1 MPLTPALSPQSG
13 ERENAG
19 CFVAVAKTSDVAPGG
34 MKWVSIDGERRV
46 LANVE
51 GRYYALSDVCG
62 HRNAPLSRG
71 TLDGY
76 LIECPLHYAQF
87 DVRTGELVNGPVS
100 TAVPIYEVRVDGD
113 TVYVKR

>member
-1 MPLTPALSPQSG
+1 MPDGFVPVAKASELSPGQ
-13 ERENAG
+13 
-19 CFVAVAKTSDVAPGG
+19 
-34 MKWVSIDGERRV
+34 MKWVAVNGERRV

-51 GRYYALSDVCG
+51 GIFYAISDICG

-71 TLDGY
+71 KLEGY

-100 TAVPIYEVRVDGD
+100 TAVPIYQVCIEGD
-113 TVYVKR
+113 TVYIKP

>member
-1 MPLTPALSPQSG
+1 MPEGFVPVAKASELSPGQ
-13 ERENAG
+13 
-19 CFVAVAKTSDVAPGG
+19 
-34 MKWVSIDGERRV
+34 MKWVAVNGERRV

-51 GRYYALSDVCG
+51 GRFYAISDVCG

-71 TLDGY
+71 RLDGY

-100 TAVPIYEVRVDGD
+100 TAVPIYQVRVEGD
-113 TVYVKR
+113 TVYIKP

>member
-1 MPLTPALSPQSG
+1 MPEG
-13 ERENAG
+13 
-19 CFVAVAKTSDVAPGG
+19 FVPVAKTTDLSPGQ
-34 MKWVSIDGERRV
+34 MKWVAVNGERRV

-51 GRYYALSDVCG
+51 GTIYAISDVCG

-71 TLDGY
+71 KLDGY

-100 TAVPIYEVRVDGD
+100 TAVPIYEICIEQD
-113 TVYVKR
+113 TVYIKP

>member
-1 MPLTPALSPQSG
+1 MPDGFVPVAKASELSPG
-13 ERENAG
+13 R
-19 CFVAVAKTSDVAPGG
+19 
-34 MKWVSIDGERRV
+34 MKWVAVNGERRV

-51 GRYYALSDVCG
+51 GTFYAISDVCG

-71 TLDGY
+71 RLDGY

-100 TAVPIYEVRVDGD
+100 TAVPIYQVCVEGD
-113 TVYVKR
+113 TVYIKP

>member
-1 MPLTPALSPQSG
+1 MAKVSELSPGQ
-13 ERENAG
+13 
-19 CFVAVAKTSDVAPGG
+19 
-34 MKWVSIDGERRV
+34 MKWVAVNGERRV

-51 GRYYALSDVCG
+51 GTIYAISDVCG

-71 TLDGY
+71 KLDGY

-100 TAVPIYEVRVDGD
+100 TAIPTYRVCVEGD
-113 TVYVKR
+113 TVYIKP